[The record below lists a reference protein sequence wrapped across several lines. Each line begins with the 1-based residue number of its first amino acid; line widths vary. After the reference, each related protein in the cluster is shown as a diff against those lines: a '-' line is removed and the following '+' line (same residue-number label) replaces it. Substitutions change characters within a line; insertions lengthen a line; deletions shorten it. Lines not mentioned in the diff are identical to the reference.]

1 MWKLFFLIC
10 CTVLILNGCALEE
23 KRNKNSLENTT
34 NTNSF
39 SIQNY
44 ASNRQEHT
52 YFYKSHPQ
60 RIVALWQNSVETLI
74 ALGAGDKIIAAGGIA
89 NEKYLKPEHLQAFQK
104 IPLKSRQVFSQE
116 DVLLMKPDFILG
128 WLFDFTGKARSIG
141 TTDFWEKRSVN
152 IYMNL
157 MNGAEFKTKHVLED
171 EIKYIHDV
179 GKIVDREKKAEEIV
193 AGIQRVIQ
201 ECKTEVNKKQNTPR
215 VLIIAGMGKNI
226 SIYTPR
232 TLPGDIIEKLGGET
246 LGKNKEAIGENEFMS
261 LEEVRLSEPDVVFI
275 STVPELFAVSK
286 QRFSELPGFKSMSC
300 VKNGKVFCIPYYT
313 IRSPGVRVS
322 DAVKIFS
329 DGLRQ
334 DG

>member
-1 MWKLFFLIC
+1 MKRLIC
-10 CTVLILNGCALEE
+10 LMLATLAVLAGCSTEPAVLQDT
-23 KRNKNSLENTT
+23 KNKNEY
-34 NTNSF
+34 SF

-52 YFYKSHPQ
+52 YYYQAHPQ
-60 RIVALWQNSVETLI
+60 RILALWQNSVETLI
-74 ALGAGDKIIAAGGIA
+74 ALGAADKIIAVGGIA
-89 NEKYLKPEHLQAFQK
+89 NEKYLKPEHLEAFRK
-104 IPLKSRQVFSQE
+104 IPIRSRQVFSQE

-141 TTDFWEKRSVN
+141 TTDFWEKRNVN

-157 MNGAEFKTKHVLED
+157 MDNAEFKNRHVLED
-171 EIKYIHDV
+171 EIRYILDV
-179 GKIVDREKKAEEIV
+179 GKIADREKQARKIV
-193 AGIQRVIQ
+193 DHINTVMKD
-201 ECKTEVNKKQNTPR
+201 CKSALEKKSRQPR
-215 VLIIAGMGKNI
+215 VLVVAGLGKNI

-232 TLPGDIIEKLGGET
+232 TLPGDIITKLGGET

-261 LEEVRLSEPDVVFI
+261 LEEIRLSDPDVVFI
-275 STVPELFAVSK
+275 STVPELFEISR
-286 QRFSELPGFKSMSC
+286 QRFCGMQGLQSLRC
-300 VKNGKVFCIPYYT
+300 VKSGKVFCIPYYT

-334 DG
+334 DGLL